1 MKEQVSTIK
10 QVSLETIADGVA
22 AELFAYEIE
31 KIARNIADKNT
42 APIAARSLTLK
53 FDFKPDENREEVKVT
68 VTAKTSLAPVKG
80 YTKTIFTGQKDRQP
94 ALFSHD
100 TKQIDMFTQDSG
112 VTPLTKAGQQ

>member
-1 MKEQVSTIK
+1 MSESVSTIK

-22 AELFAYEIE
+22 SELFSHEIE

-42 APIAARSLTLK
+42 APVAARSMTLK

-68 VTAKTSLAPVKG
+68 VTAKTSLAPIKG
-80 YTKTIFTGQKDRQP
+80 YTKTVFTGQKDRQP

-100 TKQIDMFTQDSG
+100 TKQIDMFTDNSG
-112 VTPLTKAGQQ
+112 VTPMKASK

>member
-1 MKEQVSTIK
+1 MSETVSTIK
-10 QVSLETIADGVA
+10 QVSLESIADGVA
-22 AELFAYEIE
+22 SELFSYEIQ

-53 FDFKPDENREEVKVT
+53 FDFKPDESREEVKVT
-68 VTAKTSLAPVKG
+68 VSAKTSLAPVKG

-100 TKQIDMFTQDSG
+100 TKQIDMFTDNSG
-112 VTPLTKAGQQ
+112 ITPMKASQQ